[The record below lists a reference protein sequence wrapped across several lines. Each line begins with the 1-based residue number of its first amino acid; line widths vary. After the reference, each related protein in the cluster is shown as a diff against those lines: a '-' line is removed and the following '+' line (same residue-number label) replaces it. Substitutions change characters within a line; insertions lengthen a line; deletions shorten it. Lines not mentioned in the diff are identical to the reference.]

1 MKFTVRFQL
10 TVAALTLAGPAFVA
24 GAGPTM
30 SLEAA
35 SINGVDLPDAPTRQI
50 EAYPGDVIVAKIYIS
65 DWSPQGQK
73 ISAYQAQVEPI
84 DFKSGTSGRIVPFD
98 YDDARAHQIPN
109 RNHAFIDQTES
120 TFVHHRLN
128 TLAITDSISLGY
140 RWASVLL
147 DALPGRS
154 SPQDGSKFYA
164 GTLHLQVSSDAAGD
178 FKLGFIETPESCGMR
193 DSIGANIA
201 PIEFL
206 ALTVSVHRA
215 DIVQVIGSLN
225 GLASPDLNNVDMD
238 GDGVLRP
245 NDVGTLIRR
254 FNRADGEIETATD

>member
-1 MKFTVRFQL
+1 MKSTVRFRL
-10 TVAALTLAGPAFVA
+10 SVAALALAGSALVA
-24 GAGPTM
+24 IAGPTM
-30 SLEAA
+30 SLEAT
-35 SINGVDLPDAPTRQI
+35 SINGVDLTNAPTQQI

-84 DFKSGTSGRIVPFD
+84 DFRSGTSGRIVPFD

-109 RNHAFIDQTES
+109 RHHAFIDQTEA
-120 TFVHHRLN
+120 TFIHRRLN

-147 DALPGRS
+147 DALPGPS
-154 SPQDGSKFYA
+154 SPQDGEKYYA
-164 GTLHLQVSSDAAGD
+164 GTLHLQVSNDAAGD

-193 DSIGANIA
+193 DSIGTSIA
-201 PIEFL
+201 PIEFRP
-206 ALTVSVHRA
+206 LTISVHSA
-215 DIVQVIGSLN
+215 DIVQLIGSLN
-225 GLASPDLNNVDMD
+225 GLASPDMKNVDMD

-245 NDVGTLIRR
+245 NDVGSLIHR
-254 FNRADGEIETATD
+254 FNRPDGEVETAAD